1 MVKKET
7 ITINKKDLWKYSTLF
22 LLTFIVIFGIFY
34 LIILPT
40 PSVKVNPSGNSG
52 NPTIDTS
59 ILNNPSLFPSLGP
72 ANAKHTVIEFSDFQC
87 PYCAMASGL
96 PNWTAKYSAG
106 KYGDLYGLAGKLEKM
121 AGQGKIKFIYVSM
134 SFLGNESIFAAEAGL
149 CANKQNKFWKMH
161 DALFTANDGK
171 ERDGTFT
178 KTNLKTIA
186 ESITGLNT
194 TEFNSCLDNDTELSN
209 VKNIATIAR
218 KFTTGTPT
226 FYVDGKKTPAAW
238 SQISSLL
245 N

>member
-7 ITINKKDLWKYSTLF
+7 ITINKNDLWKYSTLF
-22 LLTFIVIFGIFY
+22 LLGFVVIFFGISY
-34 LIILPT
+34 LGGHSN
-40 PSVKVNPSGNSG
+40 PSVKINNSG
-52 NPTIDTS
+52 NPTVDTS
-59 ILNNPSLFPSLGP
+59 VLNNPSLFPSLGP
-72 ANAKHTVIEFSDFQC
+72 NNAKHIVIEFSDFQC

-96 PNWTAKYSAG
+96 PNWTAQYSTGKYS
-106 KYGDLYGLAGKLEKM
+106 DLYGLAGKLEKR
-121 AGQGKIKFIYVSM
+121 AEEGKLKFIYVPM
-134 SFLGNESIFAAEAGL
+134 SFLGEESVLAAEAGL
-149 CANKQNKFWKMH
+149 CANKQGKFWSMH

-186 ESITGLNT
+186 GNINGLNT
-194 TEFNSCLDNDTELSN
+194 TEFNNCLENDVELTN
-209 VKNIATIAR
+209 VKKIATIAS

-226 FYVDGKKTPAAW
+226 FYVDGTKIPAAW